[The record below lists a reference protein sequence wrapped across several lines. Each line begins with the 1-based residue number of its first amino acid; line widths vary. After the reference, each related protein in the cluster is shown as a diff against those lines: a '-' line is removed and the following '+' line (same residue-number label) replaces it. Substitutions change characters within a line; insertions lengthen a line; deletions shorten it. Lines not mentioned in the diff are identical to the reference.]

1 MSALPTRKCSHCGER
16 FTLTP
21 RRGRNSGR
29 RPPRAEAPSLHH
41 GARYCGTSCRQA
53 AHEDRRTRARA
64 RPSSVGQ
71 NAPKSAEGSYP
82 LSSVGHAENS
92 VDVSMPCRGE
102 KTGRGSPKKPVLDPR
117 IVPDEHWP
125 GMYRIRRPDGSLSD
139 MLNLTRARD
148 ALRSM
153 LEAMS

>member
-29 RPPRAEAPSLHH
+29 RPPRTEAAALHH

-53 AHEDRRTRARA
+53 AHEDRRTRVRA

-71 NAPKSAEGSYP
+71 NAPKSAEGSY
-82 LSSVGHAENS
+82 
-92 VDVSMPCRGE
+92 VDVSMPCKGE
-102 KTGRGSPKKPVLDPR
+102 KTGRGSPKKPDLDPR
-117 IVPDEHWP
+117 MVPDAHWA
-125 GMYRIRRPDGSLSD
+125 GMYRIRRADGSLTE
-139 MLNLTRARD
+139 MVNMTRARE
-148 ALRSM
+148 ALG
-153 LEAMS
+153 